1 MSHLSAADDYL
12 DYYQFDHD
20 PFLGRGPSFK
30 FFAAKRHS
38 VLKELHY
45 LARYSKLML
54 VVTGPHGSG
63 KTVLRQALV
72 ASSNEQIKNIV
83 ITAAASA
90 DAASMLQQVCTALG
104 LSIEECAIADV
115 LQHIERLLSNGQ
127 EVRVLVE
134 NAEQIDESAL
144 LFLQRIAQGVND
156 ASARVFIFSDE
167 SILPVLEKVAD
178 DADLYHIIP
187 LEAWD
192 PQEVNEYLE
201 QRLVAAGQA
210 LDVFSE
216 QQLET
221 IYQQSQGWP
230 GQINSVAKALL
241 IEQQHKTSQA
251 PKPVFHI
258 PYKHLA
264 ILAVLGVALIFVWF
278 MQDSQHSTGMEQTTA
293 VNPEAV
299 RGEQMEPQLPQLKQG
314 KTIELPLQLESEPVL
329 RVPLA
334 QAVNTDE
341 EDAGLLIDEPELQIA
356 QTASTVAPSE
366 PVPVSTPPVV
376 EHLAE
381 TPAPQAAKVVEQPVT
396 PAAAQPK
403 PAPKPVAQPTPKPV
417 AKQPVATGTPAAA
430 RLAGSA
436 GHAQWYKQ
444 QAATR
449 YTLQVFGTRSEAT
462 ARSLQQRDTAQ
473 YRYFRKEHQG
483 KALFVVTYGS
493 FASRD
498 QALAAISQLPDNIRQ
513 DNPWPRTL
521 QSIQQEL
528 R

>member
-12 DYYQFDHD
+12 DYYQFAHD

-45 LARYSKLML
+45 LARYSTLML

-72 ASSNEQIKNIV
+72 ASSKEHVKNII

-104 LSIEECAIADV
+104 LNTEECAIADV
-115 LQHIERLLSNGQ
+115 LQHIERLLTNGQ

-167 SILPVLEKVAD
+167 SIFPVLEKVAD
-178 DADLYHIIP
+178 DADLYHIIH

-192 PQEVNEYLE
+192 QHEVIEYLE
-201 QRLVAAGQA
+201 QRLLAAGQT

-216 QQLET
+216 QQLDA
-221 IYQQSQGWP
+221 IYQQSKGWP
-230 GQINSVAKALL
+230 GQVNDVAKALL
-241 IEQQHKTSQA
+241 IEQMHTAAQA
-251 PKPVFHI
+251 PKPVFNI

-264 ILAVLGVALIFVWF
+264 VLAVLGVALVFVWF
-278 MQDSQHSTGMEQTTA
+278 MQSSNHSADVEQIAETL
-293 VNPEAV
+293 P
-299 RGEQMEPQLPQLKQG
+299 GEQVEQQLPMLSQG
-314 KTIELPLQLESEPVL
+314 TAIELPLPLEPEPVL
-329 RVPLA
+329 RAPLA

-341 EDAGLLIDEPELQIA
+341 EEADLLASELEPQASEPIA
-356 QTASTVAPSE
+356 PKVATSE
-366 PVPVSTPPVV
+366 PVPISTPPVEAV
-376 EHLAE
+376 IE
-381 TPAPQAAKVVEQPVT
+381 TPLPQLAMLEEKPAPPTAQPK
-396 PAAAQPK
+396 PK
-403 PAPKPVAQPTPKPV
+403 PAPKPTAKPV
-417 AKQPVATGTPAAA
+417 VKEAPTAAH
-430 RLAGSA
+430 LTGSA

-444 QAATR
+444 QAGTR

-462 ARSLQQRDTAQ
+462 ARSLQQRNTAE
-473 YRYFRKEHQG
+473 YHYFRKEHQG

-493 FASRD
+493 FANRN
-498 QALAAISQLPDNIRQ
+498 QALAAISKLPEDIRQ

>member
-1 MSHLSAADDYL
+1 MSDLSAADEYL
-12 DYYQFDHD
+12 DFYQFDHD

-38 VLKELHY
+38 VLTELHY

-72 ASSNEQIKNIV
+72 ASSKEHVKNII
-83 ITAAASA
+83 ITAAAAA
-90 DAASMLQQVCTALG
+90 DAASMLQQVCTALA
-104 LSIEECAIADV
+104 LNAEECAIADV
-115 LQHIERLLSNGQ
+115 LQHIERMLSNGQ

-156 ASARVFIFSDE
+156 ASARVFVFSDQ
-167 SILPVLEKVAD
+167 SIYPVLEKVAD

-192 PQEVNEYLE
+192 QQEVIEYLE
-201 QRLVAAGQA
+201 QRLLAAGQT

-216 QQLET
+216 QQLES
-221 IYQQSQGWP
+221 ICQQSQGWP
-230 GQINSVAKALL
+230 GLVNSVAKTLL
-241 IEQQHKTSQA
+241 IEQARNTGQVQ
-251 PKPVFHI
+251 KPAVNI

-264 ILAVLGVALIFVWF
+264 VLAVLSVALIFVWF
-278 MQDSQHSTGMEQTTA
+278 MQSSNQTAETEHVA
-293 VNPEAV
+293 LADPEAL
-299 RGEQMEPQLPQLKQG
+299 REEQAAQQLPRLSQG
-314 KTIELPLQLESEPVL
+314 QAIELPLQLESEPVL

-341 EDAGLLIDEPELQIA
+341 EDADLLADEPEQ
-356 QTASTVAPSE
+356 QTVQRAASTVVPNE
-366 PVPVSTPPVV
+366 PVPVSVAPVEAVLEAPVPQVAMVEEKPATPIV
-376 EHLAE
+376 
-381 TPAPQAAKVVEQPVT
+381 
-396 PAAAQPK
+396 QPK
-403 PAPKPVAQPTPKPV
+403 PEPRAVAKPA
-417 AKQPVATGTPAAA
+417 AKQPVATKAPVAVG
-430 RLAGSA
+430 LAGSA

-444 QAATR
+444 QAGAR
-449 YTLQVFGTRSEAT
+449 YTLQVFGSRSEAT
-462 ARSLQQRDTAQ
+462 ARSLLQRNPAQ
-473 YRYFRKEHQG
+473 YHYFRKEHQG

-493 FASRD
+493 FASRNEA
-498 QALAAISQLPDNIRQ
+498 QAAISKLPENIRQ
-513 DNPWPRTL
+513 DNPWPRTM
-521 QSIQQEL
+521 QSIQREL